1 MKRNQQTTG
10 IVTQVYGG
18 ANHKIGQI
26 RVYMHD
32 GGGDVYFAL
41 SVKREE
47 EVMFKTEKAAYE
59 YLLDM
64 DEQEDW

>member
-1 MKRNQQTTG
+1 MKKNQQTTG
-10 IVTQVYGG
+10 IITQVYGG
-18 ANHKIGQI
+18 ANHRIGQI
-26 RVYMHD
+26 RVHMHD
-32 GGGDVYFAL
+32 QGGDVYFAL
-41 SVKREE
+41 YVKREE